1 MPVILETGWDAVK
14 TWLDPDRSE
23 WSAELQSLLR
33 PYEGEL
39 ECYAVSKDVGKVGN
53 ESAQFMVAVDSA
65 ANKSNIANFFGRQ
78 AQKARQEQKI
88 KQEEGAEGRGI
99 KREQSEAEAEAEA
112 EADAEADAEEH
123 QQKRRRRVIAAS
135 PQTRSATSN
144 GSAARRRR
152 AGQTSIE
159 CFFGR

>member
-1 MPVILETGWDAVK
+1 MPVILGRRSEDVK

-39 ECYAVSKDVGKVGN
+39 ECYAVSKEVGKVGN
-53 ESAQFMVAVDSA
+53 NSAQFVVPVDSA

-78 AQKARQEQKI
+78 QV
-88 KQEEGAEGRGI
+88 KQEEEGIEGTGI
-99 KREQSEAEAEAEA
+99 KRERHEAE
-112 EADAEADAEEH
+112 EEGGGDRP
-123 QQKRRRRVIAAS
+123 QQKRMKWAIGGAS

-144 GSAARRRR
+144 GSAGGRRRT
-152 AGQTSIE
+152 GQTRIE
-159 CFFGR
+159 SFFRG